1 MVWPGFDFPIQ
12 LLPQPQHWESEKER
26 HSCLAAMKELPEGLL
41 DDTNPPCL
49 IYQSWFWS
57 GLHTLALNWKKMLI
71 SNGKKEISLGVSN
84 KDSMGISPAAHHN
97 ASEVYIHSLAP
108 ASLSQYLN
116 PHQSGPWTW
125 PVTIQHWCSVC
136 LSSWIWRNT
145 RHSKSQRIPQAFSTP
160 HPPIQATN
168 PHQMLQGHLCPLPD
182 RRHLSAESKVPR
194 EQHQTSG
201 WLVWVPTNTQSTP
214 PLSLHL
220 KFWSCTWVHYRLWHC
235 LLDLWRNSHTLVFLL
250 SLSGLAAPMAVLAM
264 GRMRVGSHFP
274 SFWRKCP
281 SKCLFLPQRL
291 PEPWGHPTPYHS
303 IKNTQLLNHQA
314 TTDFFHFC

>member
-1 MVWPGFDFPIQ
+1 MCVSAPGSGGTQGIPK
-12 LLPQPQHWESEKER
+12 PSESLR
-26 HSCLAAMKELPEGLL
+26 HSQH
-41 DDTNPPCL
+41 NPPPN
-49 IYQSWFWS
+49 Q
-57 GLHTLALNWKKMLI
+57 
-71 SNGKKEISLGVSN
+71 
-84 KDSMGISPAAHHN
+84 AA
-97 ASEVYIHSLAP
+97 
-108 ASLSQYLN
+108 
-116 PHQSGPWTW
+116 
-125 PVTIQHWCSVC
+125 
-136 LSSWIWRNT
+136 
-145 RHSKSQRIPQAFSTP
+145 
-160 HPPIQATN
+160 N
-168 PHQMLQGHLCPLPD
+168 PHQMLKGHLCPLPD

-291 PEPWGHPTPYHS
+291 PEP
-303 IKNTQLLNHQA
+303 
-314 TTDFFHFC
+314 

>member
-84 KDSMGISPAAHHN
+84 KDSMGISLAAHHN

-125 PVTIQHWCSVC
+125 PVHNSTLMCVSAPGSGGTQGIPKPSES
-136 LSSWIWRNT
+136 L
-145 RHSKSQRIPQAFSTP
+145 RHSQHNPPPTRLQIHIKCCRDTCVLCLTGGIFQQSPRCQENNTKPLGGWCGFQPTHNQPLLWASTWSFGAAP
-160 HPPIQATN
+160 GSITDS
-168 PHQMLQGHLCPLPD
+168 GT
-182 RRHLSAESKVPR
+182 VFW
-194 EQHQTSG
+194 TSG
-201 WLVWVPTNTQSTP
+201 VTATLWYSSS
-214 PLSLHL
+214 LSL
-220 KFWSCTWVHYRLWHC
+220 
-235 LLDLWRNSHTLVFLL
+235 
-250 SLSGLAAPMAVLAM
+250 A
-264 GRMRVGSHFP
+264 
-274 SFWRKCP
+274 
-281 SKCLFLPQRL
+281 
-291 PEPWGHPTPYHS
+291 
-303 IKNTQLLNHQA
+303 
-314 TTDFFHFC
+314 